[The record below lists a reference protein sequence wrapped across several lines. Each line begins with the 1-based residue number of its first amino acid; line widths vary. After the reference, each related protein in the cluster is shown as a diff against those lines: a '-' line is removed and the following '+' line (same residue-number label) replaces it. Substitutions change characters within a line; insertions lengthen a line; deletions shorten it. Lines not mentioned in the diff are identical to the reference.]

1 MALQQY
7 TAGLPQA
14 VYDEYNHWANINVQY
29 KPWLIA
35 VRDNNRKPKK
45 LIDRARDGRK
55 SDPTVFMGC

>member
-7 TAGLPQA
+7 TAGLPQQ

-45 LIDRARDGRK
+45 VRLHK
-55 SDPTVFMGC
+55 CKNPTVFMGC